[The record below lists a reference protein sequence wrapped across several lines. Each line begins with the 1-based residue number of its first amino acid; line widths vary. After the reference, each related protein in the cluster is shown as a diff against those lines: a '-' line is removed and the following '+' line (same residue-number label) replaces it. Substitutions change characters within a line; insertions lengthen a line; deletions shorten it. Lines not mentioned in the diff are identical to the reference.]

1 MVRLRVLGPLE
12 LVDADRAVTP
22 QPMKIR
28 SVLALLCVH
37 AGTVVSRE
45 SLVEALWAGHPPRT
59 ARTALQV
66 YVSKLRKY
74 LDEYGGLADRLITK
88 PHGYVLEV
96 LSGELDLH
104 EFDRHFRQAR
114 AATAE
119 GRQEEALVSLH
130 AAHALWRGGAL
141 ADLRGLPTFDNL
153 ARQLD
158 ERRIE
163 VLERRIDIQLSLGR
177 HKSVVAEL
185 YGLVGEHP
193 TWETAHAQ
201 LMLALYR
208 SGRVAQALEAY
219 RRVRDSLVRE
229 LGLEPGERLRLLH
242 TAILARDP
250 SLESHRV
257 LSTAY

>member
-1 MVRLRVLGPLE
+1 
-12 LVDADRAVTP
+12 
-22 QPMKIR
+22 
-28 SVLALLCVH
+28 
-37 AGTVVSRE
+37 
-45 SLVEALWAGHPPRT
+45 
-59 ARTALQV
+59 
-66 YVSKLRKY
+66 
-74 LDEYGGLADRLITK
+74 
-88 PHGYVLEV
+88 
-96 LSGELDLH
+96 LH

-114 AATAE
+114 SATAE

-208 SGRVAQALEAY
+208 SGRVAHALEAY
-219 RRVRDSLVRE
+219 RRVRDSLVHE

-250 SLESHRV
+250 SLDSH
-257 LSTAY
+257 